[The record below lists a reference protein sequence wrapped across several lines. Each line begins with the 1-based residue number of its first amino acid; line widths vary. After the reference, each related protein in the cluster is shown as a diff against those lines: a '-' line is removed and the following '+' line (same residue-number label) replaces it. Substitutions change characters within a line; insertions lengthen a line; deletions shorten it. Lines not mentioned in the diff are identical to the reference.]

1 VPDPYHARHRTGTT
15 PSPSVRQGAGHRR
28 STNRRLESRAQ
39 SLCHGLDPAL
49 SAPQPRQ
56 DHQAGKGSRQTC
68 KEGGR
73 AKKRIPRFSVPRYR
87 RPWCTQGQQRWPI
100 PRPPM
105 HLVHP
110 IHERARRP
118 RATRTGRRS
127 RMGVSEASACSA
139 RHTEE
144 PSIEN
149 VSTRSSGVSASCAP
163 VTTTVDGPLAE
174 SARALF
180 TTSSIVVAFAPHSH
194 SSSKWFGV
202 IMSASGHRES
212 RNIGGI
218 SACTNRPG
226 SLSPRT
232 GSQH

>member
-105 HLVHP
+105 HLVYP
-110 IHERARRP
+110 THERARRP

-139 RHTEE
+139 AIPRNPQSKTYQRDSRACRPAARRSRRPLMA
-144 PSIEN
+144 PSRRA
-149 VSTRSSGVSASCAP
+149 RS
-163 VTTTVDGPLAE
+163 
-174 SARALF
+174 LF
-180 TTSSIVVAFAPHSH
+180 ITSSIVAALLR
-194 SSSKWFGV
+194 
-202 IMSASGHRES
+202 IA
-212 RNIGGI
+212 IQ
-218 SACTNRPG
+218 A
-226 SLSPRT
+226 
-232 GSQH
+232 